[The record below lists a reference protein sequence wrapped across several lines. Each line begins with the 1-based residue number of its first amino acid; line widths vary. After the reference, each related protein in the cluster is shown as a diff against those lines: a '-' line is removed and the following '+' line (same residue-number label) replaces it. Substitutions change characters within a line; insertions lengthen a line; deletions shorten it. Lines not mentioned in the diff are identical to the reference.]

1 MKEHEMIQII
11 KGRGFIVLHHS
22 YDNGITVC
30 DELFLLTFDNVEKAY
45 KFLILC
51 IE

>member
-1 MKEHEMIQII
+1 MKEHEMIQVI

-30 DELFLLTFDNVEKAY
+30 DELFLLTFDNVEKS
-45 KFLILC
+45 I
-51 IE
+51 